1 MPPRQASRTAAR
13 KPEKT
18 VTRAFLFSDLRGYT
32 DFVESRGDAEAAAL
46 LRESRGIVRAA
57 VARSG
62 GAEVKTDGDSFY
74 VVFESALAAL
84 DCAVWIHRAAQA
96 YNDAHPAALIR
107 IGMGLH
113 VGETVPYDD
122 QFVGGAVN
130 VAARLAAKA
139 KAGELVVSD
148 TFRGLVRTG
157 QRYTMLDIGTQRL
170 EGVTESLRACMV
182 GWRNASRASDV
193 AAS

>member
-1 MPPRQASRTAAR
+1 MPPRPASRATVR
-13 KPEKT
+13 KAEKT

-32 DFVESRGDAEAAAL
+32 DFVESRGDATAAAL
-46 LRESRGIVRAA
+46 LRLYRGIVRTAIG
-57 VARSG
+57 RQG
-62 GAEVKTDGDSFY
+62 GAEVKTEGDSFY

-84 DCAVWIHRAAQA
+84 ECAVAVHRAAQA
-96 YNDAHPAALIR
+96 HNDAKPDAPIR

-157 QRYTMLDIGTQRL
+157 QRYTMADLGPQRL
-170 EGVTESLRACMV
+170 KGVTERLRAWKV
-182 GWRNASRASDV
+182 EWR
-193 AAS
+193 